1 MPDYNIYIHSANNL
15 GGSTNPTKAWTKQ
28 QTNQTD
34 AWESEYSGYQ
44 PNSNIPIVDEL
55 KDMGITALAK
65 AFPAVAIAIAVIKIA
80 TKVVD
85 NAISTVEPFIT
96 RESGDY
102 TFQVG
107 YSNFKVGLSN
117 IFNPSGTALNAAT
130 YFQEN
135 RIFNRGQEQQR
146 LLLGDS
152 FINSNYR
159 KV

>member
-15 GGSTNPTKAWTKQ
+15 GGNTNPTKSWNNQ

-34 AWESEYSGYQ
+34 AWTEEYSGY
-44 PNSNIPIVDEL
+44 PVNNTDLPAEL
-55 KDMGITALAK
+55 KNMGWNKIKK
-65 AFPAVAIAIAVIKIA
+65 AFPVVAAAVAVYKLGIKVIDTI
-80 TKVVD
+80 
-85 NAISTVEPFIT
+85 EPFIT

-102 TFQVG
+102 RFNTNF
-107 YSNFKVGLSN
+107 SNYKVGVSM
-117 IFNPSGTALNAAT
+117 IFNPTSTVLNAAT

>member
-15 GGSTNPTKAWTKQ
+15 GGNTNPTKAWTKQ
-28 QTNQTD
+28 QVIQTD

-44 PNSNIPIVDEL
+44 PTSNLPIVDEL
-55 KDMGITALAK
+55 KSMGTTALAK
-65 AFPAVAIAIAVIKIA
+65 AIPVVAIAMAIYKIG
-80 TKVVD
+80 TKIVD
-85 NAISTVEPFIT
+85 TVEPFIT

-102 TFQVG
+102 RFNVG
-107 YSNFKVGLSN
+107 YSNFKVGVN
-117 IFNPSGTALNAAT
+117 MVFNPSGTALNAIT

-152 FINSNYR
+152 LINSNYR

>member
-1 MPDYNIYIHSANNL
+1 MPDYNIYIHSATNL
-15 GGSTNPTKAWTKQ
+15 GVQDSPTKAWGKEKIA
-28 QTNQTD
+28 QTN
-34 AWESEYSGYQ
+34 AWESDYSGFQ
-44 PNSNIPIVDEL
+44 PIDNIAITDEL
-55 KDMGITALAK
+55 KGMGTTVLAK
-65 AFPAVAIAIAVIKIA
+65 AIPAFAIAYAIYKIG
-80 TKVVD
+80 TKIID
-85 NAISTVEPFIT
+85 TIEPFIT

-102 TFQVG
+102 RFNVG

-117 IFNPSGTALNAAT
+117 IFNPAGTTLNAIT

-152 FINSNYR
+152 FINSYSR